1 MTKLTEKPQF
11 ETTNPEFESYA
22 QLFTSAESD
31 LLVRLSRETHFVST
45 TPGMLSGNIQGNLL
59 RMISRMIQPVSILEI
74 GTFTGYSAI
83 CLAQGLHPDG
93 VLHTIDNN
101 PEVADLAKKYFT
113 EAGLTDKIVQ
123 HSGNAM
129 QILPSLSGPFDL
141 VFIDAD
147 KENYVDY
154 YKAVFPKVRPG
165 GFILADNVFWYGKVM
180 DPDALNDK
188 ETRGIAAFNLYIKND
203 PAIEH
208 ILLPIR
214 DGLMLVRKKSGF

>member
-1 MTKLTEKPQF
+1 MTKLSEKPQF
-11 ETTNPEFESYA
+11 ETTRPEFESYA

-31 LLVRLSRETHFVST
+31 LLVRLTRETHFIST
-45 TPGMLSGNIQGNLL
+45 TPGMLSGNLQGILL
-59 RMISRMIQPVSILEI
+59 KMISRMIQPESILEI

-83 CLAQGLHPDG
+83 CLAQGLQPG
-93 VLHTIDNN
+93 GILHTIDNN
-101 PEVADLAKKYFT
+101 PEVLDIAEKYFK
-113 EAGLTDKIVQ
+113 EAGLTDKIIQ
-123 HSGNAM
+123 HSGNAI
-129 QILPSLSGPFDL
+129 QILPSIPGPIDL

-188 ETRGIAAFNLYIKND
+188 ETRGIATFNQYIKD
-203 PAIEH
+203 DQAIEH
-208 ILLPIR
+208 LLLPIR

>member
-1 MTKLTEKPQF
+1 MTKLSEKPQF
-11 ETTNPEFESYA
+11 ETTNPQFESYA
-22 QLFTSAESD
+22 QLFSSAETD

-45 TPGMLSGNIQGNLL
+45 TPGMLSGNMQGILL
-59 RMISRMIQPVSILEI
+59 KMISQMIQPKCILEI

-83 CLAQGLHPDG
+83 CLAQGLHPEG
-93 VLHTIDNN
+93 KLHTIDNN
-101 PEVADLAKKYFT
+101 PEVCDLANKYFK
-113 EAGLTDKIVQ
+113 EAGLSDKIVP
-123 HSGNAM
+123 HTGNAL
-129 QILPSLSGPFDL
+129 QILPSIPGPIDL

-180 DPDALNDK
+180 DTDALDDK
-188 ETRGIAAFNLYIKND
+188 ETRGIAAFNQYIKND

-208 ILLPIR
+208 LLLPIR
-214 DGLMLVRKKSGF
+214 DGLMLVRKKF